1 MIRALLLLRQRQHAQ
16 RLCQSLFPEGYDGEF
31 FLCGGAFK
39 PVLRRGL
46 QINDLDLWVRDRHA
60 REHLCKALI
69 QRGGVLLR
77 DFHPYCIKFRLDAQI
92 VEITYHNV
100 HQSSLKGILGTF
112 DLAINGMGAH
122 YQNGHVHDVCLTDE
136 CWHSLSHRQIHVL
149 EPYLERLKQHHDAS
163 LLRTLHRL
171 GQAANELQ
179 LDVHSDSEHR
189 LWHLFWNHY
198 SEEERRLA
206 RDLYFRTMVTHQNDS
221 HDHLIRRSA
230 NTGYVFLP
238 REDEADLA
246 PMELAHHAA

>member
-16 RLCQSLFPEGYDGEF
+16 RICQFLFPHGFEGEF

-39 PVLRRGL
+39 PILRRNL
-46 QINDLDLWVRDRHA
+46 PINDLDIWVRDRHS
-60 REHLCKALI
+60 RERFCEALI
-69 QRGGVLLR
+69 QRGAVLLR

-92 VEITYHNV
+92 VEVTYHNV
-100 HQSSLKGILGTF
+100 HQGGLHDILNTF

-122 YQNGHVHDVCLTDE
+122 YQNGQVIEVCLIDD
-136 CWHSLSHRQIHVL
+136 CWQSLYHRTIHVL
-149 EPYLERLKQHHDAS
+149 EPYFEHLKHHHDAS

-171 GQAANELQ
+171 GQAANELE

-198 SEEERRLA
+198 SEEERRRA
-206 RDLYFRTMVTHQNDS
+206 RDLYFSTMVTHQNDN

-230 NTGYVFLP
+230 NTGYVFFP
-238 REDEADLA
+238 HEEEGDLA
-246 PMELAHHAA
+246 PVELVLYAA